1 MKNFYF
7 KNKNKSYILIS
18 HLDSFINNPN
28 ITEIYENY
36 FCPEF
41 SEKEIDDFMEKKDNK
56 KKKSKSRIKEQAY
69 IRKFR
74 IKRIEFKKLY

>member
-1 MKNFYF
+1 MPLTFTA
-7 KNKNKSYILIS
+7 IS

-41 SEKEIDDFMEKKDNK
+41 SEKEFDDFMEKKDNK
-56 KKKSKSRIKEQAY
+56 KKIQ
-69 IRKFR
+69 IQN
-74 IKRIEFKKLY
+74 